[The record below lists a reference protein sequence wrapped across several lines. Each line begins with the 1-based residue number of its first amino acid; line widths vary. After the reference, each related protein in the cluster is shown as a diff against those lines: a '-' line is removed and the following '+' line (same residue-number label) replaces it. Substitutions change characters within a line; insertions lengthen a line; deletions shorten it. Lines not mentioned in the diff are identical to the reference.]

1 MADPATTPEAIELV
15 RAFLNT
21 IDYDDG
27 TDQLDSAG
35 ALAAW
40 LRARGRL
47 GSKERASDEDL
58 ALALELRAGLRE
70 EVEAHHQGAAPGASV
85 SRRLDAVYERLP
97 LRLCCGAE
105 PLAPCGD
112 GVPGAL
118 AEIAAAVATAR
129 IEGTWDRL
137 KICPAADCA
146 WAFYDASRNRSRR
159 WCSMEVCGNR
169 SKVRAFRSRVDG

>member
-1 MADPATTPEAIELV
+1 MADPTTTPEAIELV
-15 RAFLNT
+15 TAFLNT

-27 TDQLDSAG
+27 TEELDSVD
-35 ALAAW
+35 ALATW
-40 LRARGRL
+40 LRAQGRI
-47 GSKERASDEDL
+47 GAHDQATEEDL

-70 EVEAHHQGAAPGASV
+70 EVEARHHGERPAAST
-85 SRRLDAVYERLP
+85 SERLDAVYERLP
-97 LRLCCGAE
+97 LRLCCGTE

-137 KICPAADCA
+137 KICPASDCA

-169 SKVRAFRSRVDG
+169 SKVRAFRIRADG